1 MLTKIC
7 KRNFAAV
14 TNVMRTHN
22 SEVQLSHIMGV
33 KDMDHLKPMIVL
45 HGLLG
50 SKMNWRSIV
59 KMPKIAEKRNC
70 FLVE

>member
-1 MLTKIC
+1 MTAKIL
-7 KRNFAAV
+7 KYSLK
-14 TNVMRTHN
+14 TLN
-22 SEVQLSHIMGV
+22 SDVNLSFL
-33 KDMDHLKPMIVL
+33 MDAGHHEHLKPMIVL

-59 KMPKIAEKRNC
+59 KMPMISEKRKC